1 MPQISKIRIVNFIYN
16 DGNRFIPDELYDLSA
31 NSGESLNTLFNL
43 NNGGGKTVLAQL
55 MMQPV
60 NPKAMAGGRRIED
73 YFARQG
79 DHSYILIEWTT
90 DGSSEKL
97 LTGISIAASIS
108 NSSDENQR
116 GNSIKYYTF
125 KTVYE
130 GYSQYNISSL
140 ELSKNENGR
149 YVPAPFDYVRERAKA
164 SKGVLEYYSSDDS
177 VKWAEELAN
186 YGILRSEWET
196 VIETLNKD
204 EGGLNQYFDD
214 AKTSD
219 KLIAKFFI
227 PAIEQK
233 MKCVAGKGADG
244 SLETMLIS
252 YAKKI
257 SEKETVIQE
266 RDTNKKLLA
275 ALGELNALNNEL
287 YSVND
292 ALVSSIGE
300 ANGFKVSLT
309 KRITTIDTEIQT
321 LVQEIEEKNRLL
333 EHIEYEEKSKV
344 YYIAYDR
351 YEQTKSIYE
360 ELKVLL
366 DECKKEVQGLRHQE
380 DILQCA
386 RLYKIIRE
394 AVGRIEELKKLIAE
408 KESDSE
414 DADRIAKLKYS
425 VFIKAS
431 EKVSDLENR
440 QKAESESIKSQLAIV
455 QTAKEECDKSKKLLT
470 EVNKKNSQ
478 AEAELTEIRKTTDN
492 LVSKLGIDVSRKLDM
507 FYREDEFEA
516 VRQNKI
522 QQRQQ
527 LETRIEQLD
536 LSVKELDARRG
547 KIPEEIAQ
555 LTVAMNGVETKKEEV
570 DSEIANY
577 NSLYNSLK
585 KLCDKY
591 SLEEDA
597 IFSGAL
603 WSLVCE
609 EYDLSNAKANKYE
622 QDRKTFEEKLAAA
635 QNGHIHILPKIM
647 EYVKSTGIPCQT
659 GEEYICSLVETGNM
673 STERTNEILNNF
685 PELAYAIIFYTEND
699 LLKFGQAGNID
710 WLPAIVPL
718 LTMDQVARILQGDA
732 ERMSCLAAW
741 DREYFAD
748 REGYCEKIRGNITEC
763 EQQLNRFRQHMEEC
777 EEDKKFIRQ
786 FDYEES
792 WKTDKEQELKSIVSE
807 LRELTH
813 KVEVIKAEHEQV
825 KVAYEETKNQLA
837 ECNDNMQNIK
847 SWLDNFAELSMKLN
861 DEIEAYNKVQEV
873 SISKQRA
880 ERALKEAGEKLSDLE
895 KELNEL
901 RNASNATDKALS
913 DVREIFEKVSNATET
928 EVVDGELEPLYY
940 QYKILFEHMSEDLE
954 KLNVNLGEAIKDKE
968 NGEKELSGYQDCKVE
983 EYEGVSFSLDALE
996 NIRFQKDAAQKKYDE
1011 QQLDYAK
1018 SNSEYI
1024 SSRER
1029 MTSAQSALEEYDG
1042 VALDRNEI
1050 GDDFKNRKS
1059 VAKAE
1064 IKSISEH
1071 KSRLENERQIL
1082 ERTSDKVGN
1091 YLEEFGTVEITKTIE
1106 LSETPWEQWDV
1117 IKKEMSTNKMNYTR
1131 KKDHLSNKILEV
1143 LNEYRDITIA
1153 EIIGKLKSINNMLED
1168 VGIKGDR
1175 LFTVSESLEMM
1186 INSIEKIN
1194 SQIETDLREIEN
1206 DFNDIVNQCMNQGK
1220 RMYQDLRAIAAS
1232 SKAHIFAGKPQTQMV
1247 KLDLPEEKE
1256 ISEEAS
1262 RIAIRTEVENGANEI
1277 KALMKSEA
1285 EEKEIQKRAKK
1296 IVSSQ
1301 RLLLR
1306 YIKKESIQVKVFKI
1320 DMIAE
1325 NSGYKR
1331 WEDTLVQSSGAE
1343 KFVVFFSVVLTLM
1356 NYTRSSAG
1364 IVSKNAKSVLILDN
1378 PFGKITSAHLL
1389 RPMFDIAKHFNVQLI
1404 CLSDINKSDV
1414 INCFECVIKLVI
1426 KSQNLSNFEIMTH
1439 EGNETI
1445 EHGYYKVMNGQMSF
1459 IW

>member
-16 DGNRFIPDELYDLSA
+16 DGNRFIPDELYDLST

-292 ALVSSIGE
+292 ALVSSIGV

-321 LVQEIEEKNRLL
+321 LVQEIEEKNRLF
-333 EHIEYEEKSKV
+333 EHIEYEEKSKE

-366 DECKKEVQGLRHQE
+366 DECKKEVQDLRHQE

-386 RLYKIIRE
+386 RLYKKIRE
-394 AVGRIEELKKLIAE
+394 AEGRIKELKKLIAE

-425 VFIKAS
+425 VFVKAN
-431 EKVSDLENR
+431 EKVSDLENKQR
-440 QKAESESIKSQLAIV
+440 AENESIERQSSALQA
-455 QTAKEECDKSKKLLT
+455 AKEECDKAEKHLDEVSKENLR
-470 EVNKKNSQ
+470 
-478 AEAELTEIRKTTDN
+478 AEAELNEIQKTTDK
-492 LVSKLGIDVSRKLDM
+492 LVSKLGIDVGRKLDM
-507 FYREDEFEA
+507 FYREEELDA
-516 VRQNKI
+516 VRQNKV
-522 QQRQQ
+522 QQQQQ

-547 KIPEEIAQ
+547 EIPEEIAQ
-555 LTVAMNGVETKKEEV
+555 LSISMNGINTKKGEIE
-570 DSEIANY
+570 SEIANY
-577 NSLYNSLK
+577 NSLYNLLK

-591 SLEEDA
+591 GLEDDA

-603 WSLVCE
+603 WSFVCE
-609 EYDLSNAKANKYE
+609 EYDLSSAKANKYE

-635 QNGHIHILPKIM
+635 QKGHIHILPKIM
-647 EYVKSTGIPCQT
+647 EYVKSTGISCQT
-659 GEEYICSLVETGNM
+659 GEEYICNLVENGNM
-673 STERTNEILNNF
+673 STEQTNEILKYY

-699 LLKFGQAGNID
+699 LHKFGQAGNID

-718 LTMDQVARILQGDA
+718 LTMDQVERMLKDDA

-748 REGYCEKIRGNITEC
+748 RAGYCEKIRSNITEC
-763 EQQLNRFRQHMEEC
+763 EQQVNRFRQHMEEC
-777 EEDKKFIRQ
+777 EEDKKLIGQ
-786 FDYEES
+786 FTYEES
-792 WKTDKEQELKSIVSE
+792 WKQDKEQELKSIVSE
-807 LRELTH
+807 LSELAH
-813 KVEVIKAEHEQV
+813 KVEVIKAEQEQV
-825 KVAYEETKNQLA
+825 NVAYEETKEQLA
-837 ECNDNMQNIK
+837 ECNADLQNIK
-847 SWLDNFAELSMKLN
+847 SWLEHFAELSIKLN
-861 DEIEAYNKVQEV
+861 DETEAYNRVQEV
-873 SISKQRA
+873 SVSKQRT
-880 ERALKEAGEKLSDLE
+880 ERALKEAGEKLSDLK

-901 RNASNATDKALS
+901 INASKTTDKELS

-928 EVVDGELEPLYY
+928 EVVAGELEPLYY
-940 QYKILFEHMSEDLE
+940 QYKTLFKHMSEDLE
-954 KLNVNLGEAIKDKE
+954 KLNVTLNEAIKDKE

-983 EYEGVSFSLDALE
+983 EYEEVSFSLDVLE
-996 NIRFQKDAAQKKYDE
+996 NIRFQKDAAQKKYEE
-1011 QQLDYAK
+1011 QQRDYDK
-1018 SNSEYI
+1018 SNNEYI
-1024 SSRER
+1024 SGRER
-1029 MTSAQSALEEYDG
+1029 LKSAQSALGEYDG
-1042 VALDRNEI
+1042 VALGRNEI
-1050 GDDFKNRKS
+1050 GDNFKDRKN

-1064 IKSISEH
+1064 IKSVSEH
-1071 KSRLENERQIL
+1071 KNRLENECRKL
-1082 ERTSDKVGN
+1082 ERISDKAGN
-1091 YLEEFGTVEITKTIE
+1091 YLEEFGTVEAKKIIE
-1106 LSETPWEQWDV
+1106 LSEDPEEQWNT
-1117 IKKEMSTNKMNYTR
+1117 IKKEMSTNMMDYTSVAP
-1131 KKDHLSNKILEV
+1131 LS
-1143 LNEYRDITIA
+1143 A
-1153 EIIGKLKSINNMLED
+1153 
-1168 VGIKGDR
+1168 
-1175 LFTVSESLEMM
+1175 
-1186 INSIEKIN
+1186 
-1194 SQIETDLREIEN
+1194 
-1206 DFNDIVNQCMNQGK
+1206 
-1220 RMYQDLRAIAAS
+1220 
-1232 SKAHIFAGKPQTQMV
+1232 
-1247 KLDLPEEKE
+1247 
-1256 ISEEAS
+1256 
-1262 RIAIRTEVENGANEI
+1262 
-1277 KALMKSEA
+1277 
-1285 EEKEIQKRAKK
+1285 
-1296 IVSSQ
+1296 
-1301 RLLLR
+1301 
-1306 YIKKESIQVKVFKI
+1306 
-1320 DMIAE
+1320 
-1325 NSGYKR
+1325 
-1331 WEDTLVQSSGAE
+1331 
-1343 KFVVFFSVVLTLM
+1343 
-1356 NYTRSSAG
+1356 
-1364 IVSKNAKSVLILDN
+1364 
-1378 PFGKITSAHLL
+1378 
-1389 RPMFDIAKHFNVQLI
+1389 
-1404 CLSDINKSDV
+1404 
-1414 INCFECVIKLVI
+1414 
-1426 KSQNLSNFEIMTH
+1426 
-1439 EGNETI
+1439 
-1445 EHGYYKVMNGQMSF
+1445 
-1459 IW
+1459 